1 MSRMPSLRALRER
14 AGLTQAEAAENVGL
28 TADDVAEMETTDIDD
43 LGQDLD
49 LYFEAIGFDPEDPDD
64 CFVNEDDE
72 AAE

>member
-1 MSRMPSLRALRER
+1 MSRMPSLRDLRER

-28 TADDVAEMETTDIDD
+28 SADDIHEMETTDIDD
-43 LGQDLD
+43 LGRDLD

-64 CFVNEDDE
+64 CFLDDD